1 MAKIVLSADEL
12 FDILHA
18 NELIPDQVSEIDTEG
33 DQIKLKVKTSWPVLK
48 SIRVS
53 VRFAGFDDGHIAFE
67 LVTNRLIDT
76 FDWLV
81 EKMVESLRLQDHGG
95 VSPTLR
101 GRQPDRPRVDSRR
114 RYRRDDL
121 RRRPLSHHD
130 KASLSQEGVTGRPI
144 RHGRGRL
151 LPAVGV
157 IATNEKGGP
166 CRIRPFM
173 VKANCSGYA
182 RRRRERPGTL

>member
-95 VSPTLR
+95 GGSI
-101 GRQPDRPRVDSRR
+101 PRSTWTSTGSSGVDSRR
-114 RYRRDDL
+114 RHRGHDL
-121 RRRPLSHHD
+121 RRRPLSHYD
-130 KASLSQEGVTGRPI
+130 KASLSQEGVTGRPV
-144 RHGRGRL
+144 RHGRRRL
-151 LPAVGV
+151 VSSVGV
-157 IATNEKGGP
+157 
-166 CRIRPFM
+166 
-173 VKANCSGYA
+173 NCSGRA
-182 RRRRERPGTL
+182 FDRRELDK